1 MAKTSVPKLNTQI
14 YEEATQWFVEFRS
27 GDADER
33 ARRAFSEWVRVSPE
47 HVRAYLEIAAIW
59 NEGEMLDSERRYGD
73 KIAVE
78 LAEIDNV
85 LPLAEAPRQ
94 LLTQPA
100 SVDAPRSKVTR
111 RNAIAAT
118 LLIVGSSLFAWLY
131 LNEGI
136 YRAGI
141 GEQRS
146 LMLADG
152 SMVQLNSRSRI
163 QVHLT
168 DDERRV
174 ELLEGQALFL
184 VAKDSTRAFVV
195 TSDGVAVRA
204 VGTQFDVYKRPDGT
218 SVTVLEGQVEVAS
231 KSSAVVAGAAVLLTA
246 GEQLMVTPDGAN
258 EPRRADVVAA
268 TAWTQRRIVFDSAT
282 LSDVAQEFNRYN
294 VRQIVLKDADMTNFH
309 ISGVFSSTDPT
320 SLIRFLRERPGIE
333 VVESEDE
340 IQISRR

>member
-118 LLIVGSSLFAWLY
+118 LLIVGSSLCAWLY
-131 LNEGI
+131 LN
-136 YRAGI
+136 
-141 GEQRS
+141 
-146 LMLADG
+146 
-152 SMVQLNSRSRI
+152 
-163 QVHLT
+163 
-168 DDERRV
+168 
-174 ELLEGQALFL
+174 
-184 VAKDSTRAFVV
+184 
-195 TSDGVAVRA
+195 
-204 VGTQFDVYKRPDGT
+204 
-218 SVTVLEGQVEVAS
+218 
-231 KSSAVVAGAAVLLTA
+231 
-246 GEQLMVTPDGAN
+246 
-258 EPRRADVVAA
+258 
-268 TAWTQRRIVFDSAT
+268 
-282 LSDVAQEFNRYN
+282 
-294 VRQIVLKDADMTNFH
+294 
-309 ISGVFSSTDPT
+309 
-320 SLIRFLRERPGIE
+320 
-333 VVESEDE
+333 
-340 IQISRR
+340 